1 MITFEIASYER
12 GNDCAY
18 ETKSGFLYT
27 IRVESLTSQEILDTT
42 TYFDALLIAVASAIH
57 CVS

>member
-1 MITFEIASYER
+1 VVTLEIAIHER
-12 GNDCAY
+12 GNDCAH

-27 IRVESLTSQEILDTT
+27 IRVESLTSQELLDTT